1 MMDFNDL
8 GADGMDERI
17 ESFERLL
24 ASGESFFYDN
34 DELGLIIDY
43 YIDFE
48 PTRPL
53 HMQRVFTHLKP
64 TTRLKKQKFTWLN
77 AM

>member
-8 GADGMDERI
+8 GEDGMDERI
-17 ESFERLL
+17 ESFERML

-43 YIDFE
+43 YIDL
-48 PTRPL
+48 R
-53 HMQRVFTHLKP
+53 K
-64 TTRLKKQKFTWLN
+64 
-77 AM
+77 